1 MESAKWLRQLFGIDN
16 SEGPQLF
23 LKSKGKNG
31 NQYTRI
37 QLGNSIAIGM

>member
-1 MESAKWLRQLFGIDN
+1 MVMPTGIDN
-16 SEGPQLF
+16 SGGPQLF
-23 LKSKGKNG
+23 LKSSGKTG